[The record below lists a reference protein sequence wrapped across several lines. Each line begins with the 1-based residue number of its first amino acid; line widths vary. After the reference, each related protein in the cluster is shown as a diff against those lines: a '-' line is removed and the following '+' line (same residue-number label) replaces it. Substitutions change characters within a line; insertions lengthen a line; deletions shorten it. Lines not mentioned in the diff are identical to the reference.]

1 MTFIQ
6 MPLHPWGE
14 FVAPFYTLILFIRIK
29 MNIGIASDHGGF
41 ELKQVLKQR
50 LTGLNYRVI
59 DFGNATYDPGDD
71 YPDYVIPLARAVSN
85 GEVQRGIAV
94 CGSGV
99 GASIAAN
106 KIEGARAALI
116 TDHFAAHQGVEDDA
130 MNIICL
136 GGRITGVETAMEL
149 VLAFLNAKFSRAD
162 RHIRRIRK
170 ADPAGTK
177 LLD

>member
-1 MTFIQ
+1 M
-6 MPLHPWGE
+6 
-14 FVAPFYTLILFIRIK
+14 APFDTLVKFIRIK
-29 MNIGIASDHGGF
+29 MKIGLASDHGGF
-41 ELKQVLKQR
+41 ELKQMLVSRLSVLNHT
-50 LTGLNYRVI
+50 LV
-59 DFGNATYDPGDD
+59 DFGNYQYDSGDD
-71 YPDYVIPLARAVSN
+71 YPDYVIPLARSVAN
-85 GEVQRGIAV
+85 GEVERGIAV

-149 VLAFLNAKFSRAD
+149 VLAFLNAKFSKGD